1 MFYSKNGL
9 MNPSKHDAR
18 KVLGDGVADS
28 KSITQFDDLQLLILD
43 WRPPIIHPTIFK
55 KLLLPGYRIVTIRRI
70 HRPPVF
76 EP

>member
-43 WRPPIIHPTIFK
+43 CRPPIIHPNNLQETTPA
-55 KLLLPGYRIVTIRRI
+55 KLQDCYNSAHSPAACV
-70 HRPPVF
+70 
-76 EP
+76 